1 MCKKFSM
8 IIFSED
14 IQNAIKHSYSIRNSN
29 KRLMIPMKLVL
40 SFFKKKVNRLIS
52 ESLERRGESV
62 YIGGDN
68 LVIRCNIING
78 EEYLESIE
86 YRRLIENNKDNTV
99 TPIQILD
106 LLNKKGKKY
115 FVERMITII
124 NQEIEKIDEEI
135 ERNSHIVEICEEM
148 LKHNEQRKI
157 ENQLPKKSAKSPLPL
172 GGGGMKSS
180 EANGRTKTLWNFQKK
195 NKTLH

>member
-1 MCKKFSM
+1 
-8 IIFSED
+8 
-14 IQNAIKHSYSIRNSN
+14 
-29 KRLMIPMKLVL
+29 MIPMKLVL

-86 YRRLIENNKDNTV
+86 YRLLIENNKDNTV

-115 FVERMITII
+115 FVERMLTII

-135 ERNSHIVEICEEM
+135 ERNSQIAEICEEM
-148 LKHNEQRKI
+148 LKHNEQRKM
-157 ENQLPKKSAKSPLPL
+157 ENQLR
-172 GGGGMKSS
+172 
-180 EANGRTKTLWNFQKK
+180 EANRRTNTLWNFQKK

>member
-1 MCKKFSM
+1 
-8 IIFSED
+8 
-14 IQNAIKHSYSIRNSN
+14 
-29 KRLMIPMKLVL
+29 MIPMKLVL
-40 SFFKKKVNRLIS
+40 IFFKKKVNRLIS

-115 FVERMITII
+115 FVERMIIII

-148 LKHNEQRKI
+148 LKHNEQRKM
-157 ENQLPKKSAKSPLPL
+157 ENQLR
-172 GGGGMKSS
+172 

>member
-1 MCKKFSM
+1 M

-86 YRRLIENNKDNTV
+86 YRLLIENNKDNTV

-115 FVERMITII
+115 FVERMLTII

-135 ERNSHIVEICEEM
+135 ERNSQIAEICEEM
-148 LKHNEQRKI
+148 LKHNEQRKM
-157 ENQLPKKSAKSPLPL
+157 ENQLR
-172 GGGGMKSS
+172 
-180 EANGRTKTLWNFQKK
+180 EANRRTNTLWNFQKK